1 MGDRI
6 RTGAMTIACGQTHI
20 ELLAAGPE
28 DPVFCPS
35 QKLKLSYVLSKGKWL
50 KSVLVSAGQ
59 SDVASHSQT
68 DITGRA
74 YLNLKMGKGQKMAV
88 QFLKALYLHK
98 SKQSSYNHTI
108 E

>member
-1 MGDRI
+1 MVLALQSGGSVTFKYLVAMRNTGNAFVQQDSILLGDRI
-6 RTGAMTIACGQTHI
+6 RTSAMTIAGGQTHI
-20 ELLAAGPE
+20 EMLAAGPE
-28 DPVFCPS
+28 DPACCPS

-74 YLNLKMGKGQKMAV
+74 
-88 QFLKALYLHK
+88 
-98 SKQSSYNHTI
+98 
-108 E
+108 